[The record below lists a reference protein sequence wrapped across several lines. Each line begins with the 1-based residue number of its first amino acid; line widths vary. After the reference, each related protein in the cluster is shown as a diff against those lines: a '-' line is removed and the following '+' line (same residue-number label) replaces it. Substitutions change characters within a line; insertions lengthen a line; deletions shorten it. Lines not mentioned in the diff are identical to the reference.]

1 MRGLLFFFLFLLLPL
16 LSSSH
21 FLLSLFSQKNS
32 FSKKNQNTTHPLTPS
47 NSLRKVG
54 WILAQ
59 SRKPRDFIVSDGEL
73 RQMAAMQAEV
83 GPAAVVAVVSCA
95 PADGEA
101 EASAA
106 AAAAPADVHFEAF
119 QVSAQCV
126 QLNRDGWLKPGNG
139 GEGENGGNGG
149 SGGDGGGSSCNG
161 GEASPPS
168 PPPSG
173 VSRLVDP
180 KEPKKKNPVIVAG
193 KDASQVDND
202 YFLVPV
208 PIRDHG
214 GPLRAAFAVE
224 NRLLPQGAAELAAF
238 LSSAKRQPAPLRFA
252 DFHLLLWLAKQPSLS
267 HADVAAIAASVAAG
281 EPVGEGYSL
290 ILESLAQGG

>member
-1 MRGLLFFFLFLLLPL
+1 M
-16 LSSSH
+16 SSI
-21 FLLSLFSQKNS
+21 Q
-32 FSKKNQNTTHPLTPS
+32 
-47 NSLRKVG
+47 
-54 WILAQ
+54 
-59 SRKPRDFIVSDGEL
+59 D
-73 RQMAAMQAEV
+73 EV
-83 GPAAVVAVVSCA
+83 GPAAVTAVVSCA
-95 PADGEA
+95 PSAEDADEP

-106 AAAAPADVHFEAF
+106 ATKAADVHFEAF

-126 QLNRDGWLKPGNG
+126 KLNREGWLRPGNNGEEKNESNGNGSSSNGG
-139 GEGENGGNGG
+139 GEKKN
-149 SGGDGGGSSCNG
+149 
-161 GEASPPS
+161 PS
-168 PPPSG
+168 PSG

-214 GPLRAAFAVE
+214 GPLRASFAVE

-238 LSSAKRQPAPLRFA
+238 LASAKRQPAPLRFA

-281 EPVGEGYSL
+281 EPVGEGYTL

>member
-1 MRGLLFFFLFLLLPL
+1 M
-16 LSSSH
+16 SSI
-21 FLLSLFSQKNS
+21 Q
-32 FSKKNQNTTHPLTPS
+32 
-47 NSLRKVG
+47 
-54 WILAQ
+54 
-59 SRKPRDFIVSDGEL
+59 D
-73 RQMAAMQAEV
+73 EV
-83 GPAAVVAVVSCA
+83 GPAAVTAVVSCA
-95 PADGEA
+95 PAADDGGEL

-106 AAAAPADVHFEAF
+106 AAAKAADVHFEAF

-126 QLNRDGWLKPGNG
+126 KLNREGWLKPGN
-139 GEGENGGNGG
+139 EDE
-149 SGGDGGGSSCNG
+149 SGGGCSSNSSGNNANG
-161 GEASPPS
+161 GEPS
-168 PPPSG
+168 TAAATATCAPSG

-214 GPLRAAFAVE
+214 GPLRASFAVE

-238 LSSAKRQPAPLRFA
+238 LASAKRQPAPLRFA

-281 EPVGEGYSL
+281 EPVGEGYTL

>member
-1 MRGLLFFFLFLLLPL
+1 M
-16 LSSSH
+16 SSI
-21 FLLSLFSQKNS
+21 Q
-32 FSKKNQNTTHPLTPS
+32 
-47 NSLRKVG
+47 
-54 WILAQ
+54 
-59 SRKPRDFIVSDGEL
+59 D
-73 RQMAAMQAEV
+73 EV
-83 GPAAVVAVVSCA
+83 GPAAVTAVVSCA
-95 PADGEA
+95 PADDADGGEL

-106 AAAAPADVHFEAF
+106 AAAAKAADVHFEAF

-126 QLNRDGWLKPGNG
+126 KLNREGWLKPGNEG
-139 GEGENGGNGG
+139 GEIGSNGSSGSNGNGN
-149 SGGDGGGSSCNG
+149 GSSNG
-161 GEASPPS
+161 ETTCA
-168 PPPSG
+168 PSG

-214 GPLRAAFAVE
+214 GPLRSSFAVE
-224 NRLLPQGAAELAAF
+224 NRLLPQGPAELAAF
-238 LSSAKRQPAPLRFA
+238 LASAKRQPAPLRFA

>member
-1 MRGLLFFFLFLLLPL
+1 M
-16 LSSSH
+16 S
-21 FLLSLFSQKNS
+21 
-32 FSKKNQNTTHPLTPS
+32 
-47 NSLRKVG
+47 
-54 WILAQ
+54 
-59 SRKPRDFIVSDGEL
+59 
-73 RQMAAMQAEV
+73 AMQDEV

-95 PADGEA
+95 PAADA
-101 EASAA
+101 EAAGASA

-126 QLNRDGWLKPGNG
+126 RLNRDGWLKPGNG
-139 GEGENGGNGG
+139 GEETGKGQGEGGQ
-149 SGGDGGGSSCNG
+149 GGGGGGG
-161 GEASPPS
+161 GEAPAATS

-180 KEPKKKNPVIVAG
+180 NEPKKKNPVIVAG

-214 GPLRAAFAVE
+214 GPLRSSFAVE
-224 NRLLPQGAAELAAF
+224 NRLLPQGAAELASF

-281 EPVGEGYSL
+281 EPVSEGYGL

>member
-1 MRGLLFFFLFLLLPL
+1 M
-16 LSSSH
+16 SSI
-21 FLLSLFSQKNS
+21 Q
-32 FSKKNQNTTHPLTPS
+32 
-47 NSLRKVG
+47 
-54 WILAQ
+54 
-59 SRKPRDFIVSDGEL
+59 D
-73 RQMAAMQAEV
+73 EV
-83 GPAAVVAVVSCA
+83 GPAAVTAVVSCA
-95 PADGEA
+95 PADDADGGEL

-106 AAAAPADVHFEAF
+106 AAAAKAADVHFEAF

-126 QLNRDGWLKPGNG
+126 KLNREGWLKPGNEG
-139 GEGENGGNGG
+139 GENGSNGSSGSNGNGN
-149 SGGDGGGSSCNG
+149 GSSNG
-161 GEASPPS
+161 ETTCA
-168 PPPSG
+168 PSG

-214 GPLRAAFAVE
+214 GPLRSSFAVE
-224 NRLLPQGAAELAAF
+224 NRLLPQGPAELAAF
-238 LSSAKRQPAPLRFA
+238 LASAKRQPAPLRFA

>member
-1 MRGLLFFFLFLLLPL
+1 M
-16 LSSSH
+16 SSI
-21 FLLSLFSQKNS
+21 Q
-32 FSKKNQNTTHPLTPS
+32 
-47 NSLRKVG
+47 
-54 WILAQ
+54 
-59 SRKPRDFIVSDGEL
+59 D
-73 RQMAAMQAEV
+73 EV
-83 GPAAVVAVVSCA
+83 GPAAVTAVVSCA
-95 PADGEA
+95 PAADDGGEL

-106 AAAAPADVHFEAF
+106 AAAKAADVHFEAF

-126 QLNRDGWLKPGNG
+126 KLNREGWLKPGNEG
-139 GEGENGGNGG
+139 GENGSNGSSGSNGNGN
-149 SGGDGGGSSCNG
+149 GSSNG
-161 GEASPPS
+161 ETTCA
-168 PPPSG
+168 PSG

-214 GPLRAAFAVE
+214 GPLRSSFAVE
-224 NRLLPQGAAELAAF
+224 NRLLPQGPAELAAF
-238 LSSAKRQPAPLRFA
+238 LASAKRQPAPLRFA

>member
-1 MRGLLFFFLFLLLPL
+1 M
-16 LSSSH
+16 SSI
-21 FLLSLFSQKNS
+21 Q
-32 FSKKNQNTTHPLTPS
+32 
-47 NSLRKVG
+47 
-54 WILAQ
+54 
-59 SRKPRDFIVSDGEL
+59 D
-73 RQMAAMQAEV
+73 EV
-83 GPAAVVAVVSCA
+83 GPAAVTAVVSCA
-95 PADGEA
+95 PADDAYGGEL

-106 AAAAPADVHFEAF
+106 AAAAKAADVHFEAF

-126 QLNRDGWLKPGNG
+126 KLNREGWLKPGNEG
-139 GEGENGGNGG
+139 GENGSNGSSGSNGNGN
-149 SGGDGGGSSCNG
+149 GSSNG
-161 GEASPPS
+161 ETTCA
-168 PPPSG
+168 PSG

-214 GPLRAAFAVE
+214 GPLRSSFAVE
-224 NRLLPQGAAELAAF
+224 NRLLPQGPAELAAF
-238 LSSAKRQPAPLRFA
+238 LASAKRQPAPLRFA

>member
-1 MRGLLFFFLFLLLPL
+1 MSAIQG
-16 LSSSH
+16 
-21 FLLSLFSQKNS
+21 
-32 FSKKNQNTTHPLTPS
+32 
-47 NSLRKVG
+47 
-54 WILAQ
+54 
-59 SRKPRDFIVSDGEL
+59 
-73 RQMAAMQAEV
+73 EV
-83 GPAAVVAVVSCA
+83 GPAAVTAVVSCVPSA
-95 PADGEA
+95 ADDGEA

-106 AAAAPADVHFEAF
+106 SSKAADVHFEAF

-126 QLNRDGWLKPGNG
+126 RLNRDGWLKPGNG
-139 GEGENGGNGG
+139 SGEENGTSSDGNG
-149 SGGDGGGSSCNG
+149 NG
-161 GEASPPS
+161 ETST
-168 PPPSG
+168 SG

-180 KEPKKKNPVIVAG
+180 KEPKKKTPVIVAG

-214 GPLRAAFAVE
+214 GPLRSSFAVE

-238 LSSAKRQPAPLRFA
+238 LASAKRQPAPLRFA

-267 HADVAAIAASVAAG
+267 HADVSAIARSVAAG
-281 EPVGEGYSL
+281 EAVGEGYGL